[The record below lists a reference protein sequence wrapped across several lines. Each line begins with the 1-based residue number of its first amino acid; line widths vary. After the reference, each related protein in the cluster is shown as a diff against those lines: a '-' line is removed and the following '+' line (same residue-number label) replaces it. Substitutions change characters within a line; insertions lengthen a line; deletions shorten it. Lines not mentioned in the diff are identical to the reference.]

1 MSRLDEIRDF
11 LDPECCVMDE
21 YDAAIVGFDDR
32 GRVVYDYDLMVKCL
46 MDQDGMEEVDAMDW
60 IDYNTI
66 RSLPYMPC
74 PPVILHRMYE

>member
-1 MSRLDEIRDF
+1 MT
-11 LDPECCVMDE
+11 
-21 YDAAIVGFDDR
+21 GHDDR

-46 MDQDGMEEVDAMDW
+46 MDQDGMTEVDAMDW